1 MASSV
6 EMVACKR
13 GLSSDP
19 RISAITGSFS
29 GIEGF
34 TDYIITGNSR
44 LSMTPFLHV
53 NLGSK
58 AAIHGYPSTMSS
70 FPMFV
75 MRNCI
80 VLRIPLVCTS
90 SVM

>member
-80 VLRIPLVCTS
+80 VLRIPPVCMS